1 MYPNENGDISAG
13 DSTTNKKRCWYLVP
27 FEHTKKNCGHVDLTH
42 LNMVIG
48 LFDMSKCGK
57 SYVEVRTS
65 IRGGTVYLQLQY
77 GDSYFRVRFRDR
89 EAENAQTEFQVTSV
103 TLFGPPAYE
112 CHAPTA
118 C

>member
-1 MYPNENGDISAG
+1 MHPNENGDISAG

-48 LFDMSKCGK
+48 LFDMSRCGK

-65 IRGGTVYLQLQY
+65 IRGGTVYLPLQY
-77 GDSYFRVRFRDR
+77 GYSYFRVRFHGR
-89 EAENAQTEFQVTSV
+89 EAQNTPAEFRVMSV
-103 TLFGPPAYE
+103 TFPAS
-112 CHAPTA
+112 PGLSM
-118 C
+118 